1 MVLYRGVAAALQP
14 IRTEEKARM
23 HAYARSKHHHTPHG
37 GWSPLMSR
45 TKAPRIVVAGDD
57 PRLLRFMHHKLG
69 RAGFHVLPA
78 SDGEAALDL
87 IYGYD
92 PGLCLLDAALPLR
105 NGWEILRE
113 IRDTGRHDLKVIVMT
128 ARFAETEVKDARH
141 LGAAAC
147 LPRPFSIAELLHHV
161 RAHIGH
167 RPAATR

>member
-1 MVLYRGVAAALQP
+1 
-14 IRTEEKARM
+14 M
-23 HAYARSKHHHTPHG
+23 HAYAPSKHHHTPHR

-45 TKAPRIVVAGDD
+45 TQRPGIVVASHD
-57 PRLLRFMHHKLG
+57 PRLLRLMHHTLG

-113 IRDTGRHDLKVIVMT
+113 VRDAGRHDLKVIVMT
-128 ARFAETEVKDARH
+128 ARFAEAEVKDARH

-147 LPRPFSIAELLHHV
+147 LAKPFSIAELLHHV

>member
-1 MVLYRGVAAALQP
+1 
-14 IRTEEKARM
+14 M
-23 HAYARSKHHHTPHG
+23 HAYAPSTHHDTLHR

-45 TKAPRIVVAGDD
+45 TKRPGIVVAGHDA
-57 PRLLRFMHHKLG
+57 RLLRLMHHKLG

-113 IRDTGRHDLKVIVMT
+113 VRDAGRHDLKVIVMT
-128 ARFAETEVKDARH
+128 ARFAEAEVQDARH

-147 LPRPFSIAELLHHV
+147 LTKPFSIGELLHHV

>member
-1 MVLYRGVAAALQP
+1 
-14 IRTEEKARM
+14 
-23 HAYARSKHHHTPHG
+23 
-37 GWSPLMSR
+37 MSR
-45 TKAPRIVVAGDD
+45 TQRPRIVVAGQNE
-57 PRLLRFMHHKLG
+57 RLLRLMHHKLG

-92 PGLCLLDAALPLR
+92 PRLCLLDAALPLR

-113 IRDTGRHDLKVIVMT
+113 VRDAGHHDLKVIVMT
-128 ARFAETEVKDARH
+128 ARFAEAEVSDARR

-147 LPRPFSIAELLHHV
+147 LTKPFSVAELLHHV

>member
-1 MVLYRGVAAALQP
+1 
-14 IRTEEKARM
+14 M
-23 HAYARSKHHHTPHG
+23 HAYAPSKHHHTLHR

-45 TKAPRIVVAGDD
+45 AQRQRIVVAGQNA
-57 PRLLRFMHHKLG
+57 RLLRLMHHKLG

-105 NGWEILRE
+105 SGWEILRE
-113 IRDTGRHDLKVIVMT
+113 VRDAGHHDLKVIVMT
-128 ARFAETEVKDARH
+128 ARFAEAEVADVRRF
-141 LGAAAC
+141 GAAAC
-147 LPRPFSIAELLHHV
+147 LAKPFSAAELLHHV